1 MNPVLQIVLV
11 LAVFAHAVGH
21 IFFLAPALGIAGWG
35 QSGRSWMLT
44 DVIGSPLTHTLGAG
58 IWSLVILAYLAGIYS
73 YLTSG
78 DGWTQL
84 LTGASLLS
92 AIGLILFWDKSAPVR
107 SAMAFNLIVILALQ
121 VFYGPVSETITR
133 MYSGI

>member
-1 MNPVLQIVLV
+1 MDPVLQIFLV
-11 LAVFAHAVGH
+11 LAIFAHAVGH
-21 IFFLAPALGIAGWG
+21 ILFLVPTLGIAGWG

-44 DVIGSPLTHTLGAG
+44 DRIGSTLTHGLGAV

-73 YLTSG
+73 YLTYG

-107 SAMAFNLIVILALQ
+107 SAMAVNLIVILALQ
-121 VFYGPVSETITR
+121 VLHWPGSETIAR
-133 MYSGI
+133 IF